1 MDDFAICVKRGEQII
16 VCISKEMSSKVF
28 QVLRHILLEWSKEAR
43 KLIIGAVCVSLCNKA
58 MI

>member
-1 MDDFAICVKRGEQII
+1 MDHLAICVKKGEQII
-16 VCISKEMSSKVF
+16 AHVSKEMSSKVHRF
-28 QVLRHILLEWSKEAR
+28 LRYILIEWSKEAR